1 MIPKRRSKSTKFIRR
16 ASSQRRRKLKKLFQK
31 PVQITHQV
39 NQSISRRVAESLP
52 NARMCHEAVRAADEI
67 SEIIAAPG
75 IRVTKRLR
83 IRSVSIPCVLPVK
96 ESAKSA
102 SKELRRQ
109 IQDYQTTL
117 APGREVAL
125 ELSPSVQIRI
135 EKIEPEDPQ
144 MLIFIGTLVNSDPP
158 EQVRIVQHVS
168 QLNIRLR
175 SIPVRGYTRARKI
188 TGFGPDLDPVS

>member
-125 ELSPSVQIRI
+125 NSLHRYRSESRKSNP
-135 EKIEPEDPQ
+135 KIP
-144 MLIFIGTLVNSDPP
+144 
-158 EQVRIVQHVS
+158 RC
-168 QLNIRLR
+168 
-175 SIPVRGYTRARKI
+175 
-188 TGFGPDLDPVS
+188 